1 MSKCLHSC
9 PECCSAPNPA
19 AVLAATLPLHYNKK
33 TEDTPL
39 AMAQSHLEAA
49 LITYKRIQALPPSL
63 GRKWRL
69 GMMRYWKGKA
79 DIARKVV
86 TDLSQEE

>member
-1 MSKCLHSC
+1 MSKCLQSC
-9 PECCSAPNPA
+9 PECCTTTNPA
-19 AVLAATLPLHYNKK
+19 AVLAATLPLQYNPD

-39 AMAQSHLEAA
+39 AMAQAHLATA
-49 LITYKRIQALPPSL
+49 LLTYKRIQALPPSL

-69 GMMRYWKGKA
+69 GMLRYWKGKA

-86 TDLSQEE
+86 NDMSQAE